1 MKISV
6 ISKAYQ
12 DIKKFNDIAEN
23 LINVDSE
30 SIALQL
36 DLIQE
41 EYIETVDA
49 FDAGDTEGILDG
61 SIDMF
66 VVICGLLQ
74 KLEAQGYDVAEGIK
88 RVCDN
93 NSQKFP
99 SLDAGCAY
107 NQEFE
112 LSVNEKYN
120 VYVIR
125 DKNGKIRKPEGFVSV
140 DLSDCVPKGE

>member
-1 MKISV
+1 MKSSV

-49 FDAGDTEGILDG
+49 FDAGNNEGILDG
-61 SIDMF
+61 AIDMF
-66 VVICGLLQ
+66 VVVSGLLQ
-74 KLEAQGYDVAEGIK
+74 KLEAQGYDVAEAIK

-99 SLDAGCAY
+99 SLDVGCAY
-107 NQEFE
+107 NKEFE
-112 LSVNEKYN
+112 LSINEKYN

-140 DLSDCVPKGE
+140 DLSDCVPKG